1 MAFMM
6 GATSRI
12 AAGALSA
19 QNLRRKRHILSITGG
34 TMGHGTARRL
44 VALQMLAGLIGA
56 TAGRISA
63 QAPTPGADATR
74 RAQALLRRMTLDEKI
89 GQLNLA
95 AGVGLGGMMTAA
107 ADSDIINGRVG
118 AILWLANPAVMNRM
132 QHLAVEKSRLHIP
145 LIFGLDV
152 IHGYRTLFPI
162 PLGMASSWDPAVEER
177 AQAFAA
183 GEAKSAGIRWTF
195 TPMVDIARDAR
206 WGRIQEGAGE
216 DPYLGAAMARA
227 QVRGFQG
234 ATLGPASV
242 VACVKHF
249 AGYGAAEGGRDYDA
263 SYVPEELMRNV
274 YLVPFHAA
282 VQQGVGSIMSAYMDL
297 NDVPASGNRW
307 LLTDVLR
314 RDWGFS
320 GFVASD
326 AFAIASLQV
335 HGFAADPVDATYKGI
350 TAGAGMDMA
359 SQTFRKHLAQLVRS
373 GRVSQARIDA
383 AVLPILEVKYRIGLF
398 DHPYAG
404 PADSSADLTAE
415 GRALARRLASRS
427 MVLLK
432 NDTHALPLSRSI
444 RNVAVI
450 GYLADSPADLTGGPT
465 PAGVFNRT
473 PDPQAITV
481 LAALKQRLGSD
492 ARITYVP
499 GPAMSKTFPSF
510 FDSFLGHAPTPPPT
524 AADIA
529 DWIAKA
535 RAAAESAN
543 LIIAVVGE
551 PAFMSGEGASR
562 ATLDL
567 PGIQEQMV
575 EAAAAAGKPLVV
587 VLENGRPLDINWI
600 AEHAAAVL
608 EAWFPGVE
616 GGNAVAD
623 VLFGDVN
630 PGGKLPVS
638 WPRSAGQEPLY
649 YNHNLTQQPETDP
662 QFTSRYWDVSS
673 KPLYPFGYGLSYTTF
688 RFADLRLAK
697 ARMRAGDSVDVAVDV
712 TNTGSV
718 AGDAV
723 AQLYIHQRAGS
734 ASRPVRQLEG
744 FQRVALQPGET
755 RALHFSL
762 GRNELQYWSPQA
774 GRWVVEPGGFDVWVG
789 EDSHADVHGELT
801 IEP

>member
-1 MAFMM
+1 MRRVLRLVVGMIVA
-6 GATSRI
+6 
-12 AAGALSA
+12 AAGHAPA
-19 QNLRRKRHILSITGG
+19 QVSRASG
-34 TMGHGTARRL
+34 
-44 VALQMLAGLIGA
+44 
-56 TAGRISA
+56 
-63 QAPTPGADATR
+63 DATR
-74 RAQALLRRMTLDEKI
+74 RARALLGQMTLDEKI

-95 AGVGLGGMMTAA
+95 AGVALGGMMTAA
-107 ADSDIINGRVG
+107 SDSDIIHGKVG
-118 AILWLANPAVMNRM
+118 AILWLANPVEMNRM

-145 LIFGLDV
+145 LLFGLDV

-162 PLGMASSWDPAVEER
+162 PLGMASSWDPAVEEQ

-183 GEAKSAGIRWTF
+183 GEARSAGIRWTF

-234 ATLGPASV
+234 ATLGPTSV

-326 AFAIASLQV
+326 AFAIASLEV
-335 HGFAADPVDATYKGI
+335 HGFAADPADAAFKGI

-359 SQTFRKHLAQLVRS
+359 SQTFRNKLAQLVRS
-373 GRVSQARIDA
+373 GRVAQAQIDA
-383 AVLPILEVKYRIGLF
+383 AVLPILEVKLRIGLF
-398 DHPYAG
+398 DDPYAG
-404 PADSSADLTAE
+404 PPDSGSALTAD

-432 NDTHALPLSRSI
+432 NDNHALPLSGTI
-444 RNVAVI
+444 KNVAVI
-450 GYLADSPADLTGGPT
+450 GTLADSPVDMTGGPT
-465 PAGVFNRT
+465 PYGVFTRT
-473 PDPQAITV
+473 PDPAAVTV
-481 LAALKQRLGSD
+481 LAALTQRLGAD
-492 ARITYVP
+492 AHVTYVP
-499 GPAMSKTFPSF
+499 GPAPSKVFPSF
-510 FDSFLGHAPTPPPT
+510 FDAFLGHSPAPAPT
-524 AADIA
+524 AGEIA

-535 RAAAESAN
+535 KAAADSAG
-543 LIIAVVGE
+543 LVIAVVGE

-575 EAAAAAGKPLVV
+575 EAAAASGKPLIV

-600 AEHAAAVL
+600 AGHAAAIL

-623 VLFGDVN
+623 VLFGAVN

-649 YNHNLTQQPETDP
+649 YNHNLTQQPENSP
-662 QFTSRYWDVSS
+662 QFTSRYWDISS

-688 RFADLRLAK
+688 RFANLRLSK
-697 ARMRAGDSVDVAVDV
+697 TRMRAGDSVDVAVDV
-712 TNTGSV
+712 TNGG
-718 AGDAV
+718 AAPGDAV

-744 FQRVALQPGET
+744 FERLPLQPGET
-755 RALHFSL
+755 RTVHFSL
-762 GRNELQYWSPQA
+762 RRNELQYWSPQTK
-774 GRWVVEPGGFDVWVG
+774 GWVVEPGAFDVWVG
-789 EDSHADVHGELT
+789 EDSNADLHGELT
-801 IEP
+801 IGP